1 MTSLRNILLRLEY
14 HGTNYHGFQ
23 IQKNAPTIQ
32 AAIEEALLKLT
43 KEKIRIASAS
53 RTDAGV
59 HALDHV
65 ITFRTKTTIDLRAF
79 SHGLNQLLPHT
90 IRVQEAHDILI
101 TFQVQK
107 MAYKKEYAYF
117 IVTDKKN
124 HVMNKYSWN
133 LYTDLAIEPMQKCLS
148 MIIGKHDFSSFR
160 ASDCDSVSPIREI
173 YKAQISRIKNPFLGN
188 VRFYKI
194 TIQGNGF
201 LKHMVR
207 NIVGTIVDVG
217 AGKTSIADFKK
228 IIASKDRREAGMTAP
243 AQGLFLMK
251 TWIRKRLK

>member
-1 MTSLRNILLRLEY
+1 MPSQRNILLRLEY

-32 AAIEEALLKLT
+32 GVIEEALATLT

-65 ITFRTKTTIDLRAF
+65 ITFKTQTTLPIRAF
-79 SHGLNQLLPHT
+79 SHGLNQLLPHN
-90 IRVQEAHDILI
+90 IRIQEAHDMPLS
-101 TFQVQK
+101 FQVQK

-133 LYTDLAIEPMQKCLS
+133 LFADLELEPMQKCLS
-148 MIIGKHDFSSFR
+148 LIVGKHDFSSFR

-173 YKAQISRIKNPFLGN
+173 HKARITRIKNPFLGK

-207 NIVGTIVDVG
+207 NIVGTLVDVG
-217 AGKTSIADFKK
+217 TGKTKISDFKK
-228 IIASKDRREAGMTAP
+228 IIASHDRTKAGMTAP

-251 TWIRKRLK
+251 TWIKLKN

>member
-1 MTSLRNILLRLEY
+1 
-14 HGTNYHGFQ
+14 
-23 IQKNAPTIQ
+23 
-32 AAIEEALLKLT
+32 
-43 KEKIRIASAS
+43 
-53 RTDAGV
+53 
-59 HALDHV
+59 V
-65 ITFRTKTTIDLRAF
+65 ITFRTKSQIQLRAF
-79 SHGLNQLLPHT
+79 LHGLNQLLPHN
-90 IRVQEAHDILI
+90 IRVQEAYAIP
-101 TFQVQK
+101 FSFRVQK
-107 MAYKKEYAYF
+107 MSYKKEYTYF

-133 LYTDLAIEPMQKCLS
+133 LYADLELEPMRKCLS
-148 MIIGKHDFSSFR
+148 VIVGKHDFSSFR

-217 AGKTSIADFKK
+217 TGKISIADFKK
-228 IIASKDRREAGMTAP
+228 IIASKDRKEAGMTAP

-251 TWIRKRLK
+251 TWIRKK